1 MMMIYSQHQTG
12 TCLYLKTSFLYSNNN
27 NNNFW
32 KSEFYVAR
40 MMTREK
46 KIKFCEM
53 NCDCEGGKDGINT
66 ISFDICSF
74 S

>member
-1 MMMIYSQHQTG
+1 MIYSQHQTG
-12 TCLYLKTSFLYSNNN
+12 TCLYLKTSFLYS

-53 NCDCEGGKDGINT
+53 NCEGGKDGINT